1 MVNVVSESHGL
12 QLTPFWRRWFGFVL
26 PNPLLDDAQRDARYW
41 AADIT
46 AAMSGLLLLL
56 FAMINLLAGRWPWAS
71 FEIFKGFFLLTFVF
85 YLMVWGLYRRL
96 GRRESLLFFF
106 FMVLLLATV
115 VGFSVNGETATG
127 SLLLGVVLAR
137 MLMPRHRAW
146 WICLSAFSM
155 TLIYWLGISHIDL
168 ERSALIYRVLAVTL
182 VLFTVMDG
190 VYSRASQGLAVSHLT
205 GMRRLWLVTGV
216 TTLCIWILGQ
226 LIDFPMNPVVVI
238 TFIGIALLWFAAERL
253 LKPHIA
259 LFIVA
264 LVGFVMQSYQALN
277 AGSLALPYT
286 VLPVLAMS
294 LAFPLGLFIIGTVA
308 IVVLNS
314 SLYIM
319 HDYLNLD
326 SLYARFV
333 LCAFFCMP
341 LAMLVHGFFVPS
353 VMQPLT
359 NMLRD
364 NTCRQRFF
372 KRTLLGLGAILILI
386 SPVLIA
392 MPTESFLVRFMSSS
406 ISWFWWWSIA
416 LTVIMVSAILVIRI
430 KRRQELS
437 QLLVLAQQDNELKSM
452 FVENMSHDIRT
463 PMNGL
468 LGMLQVLELD
478 TSLSDQVAKRLT
490 TIKQS
495 SMQLLHLVDDISDI
509 GRIERGELQIHVE
522 PFDLSAWLI
531 GQLDLQRQKALKA
544 GVVLLIDRQIDIP
557 CWVVGDAFRLG
568 QILDNLVGNA
578 IKFSP
583 GGVVQID
590 LRFRSG
596 IFELRVADDG
606 IGMDKATL
614 ARIFN
619 RFEQGDVGYTKRF
632 QGLGLGLTIV
642 SELLQL
648 MGGELQAD
656 STPGEG
662 SVFKVCLPLPVAQ
675 PIDSVPSMPF
685 SEPLLASLAVLVV
698 DDDELN
704 VLALEAMLSGAVAQ
718 VFKAQRGHEA
728 LECLAQHPIDVV
740 IADIDMPE
748 MNGEQLL
755 HLVKQQYAVPVIAI
769 TGHVTTDELQC
780 FQRIGFEVVLSKP
793 LQRQHLLDTLAR
805 VGEGVVHA

>member
-1 MVNVVSESHGL
+1 MVNVVSLPPKPQSA
-12 QLTPFWRRWFGFVL
+12 QPWRRWFGFIL
-26 PNPLLDDAQRDARYW
+26 PNPELDDAQRDARYW
-41 AADIT
+41 SADIA
-46 AAMSGLLLLL
+46 AAMSVLAVML
-56 FAMINLLAGRWPWAS
+56 FAMINLIAVRWPWAA
-71 FEIFKGFFLLTFVF
+71 FEIFDGFLLLTFVL
-85 YLMVWGLYRRL
+85 YPLVWALYRWL
-96 GRRESLLFFF
+96 GRRESLLFYFF
-106 FMVLLLATV
+106 VMLVFAIAA
-115 VGFSVNGETATG
+115 GFSIKGLAATG

-137 MLMPRHRAW
+137 LLLPRHQAW
-146 WICLSAFSM
+146 WICLAGLCV
-155 TLIYWLGISHIDL
+155 TLIYWLGISHSDL
-168 ERSALIYRVLAVTL
+168 LQNAIVYRVLV
-182 VLFTVMDG
+182 VSFVVFTVMDA
-190 VYSRASQGLAVSHLT
+190 VYARANQGLVVSHLT
-205 GMRRLWLVTGV
+205 GMRRLWQVTGV
-216 TTLCIWILGQ
+216 TTLCIWILGEFT
-226 LIDFPMNPVVVI
+226 DFPMNSMLVI
-238 TFIGIALLWFAAERL
+238 IFNGIALLWFIAERL
-253 LKPHIA
+253 LKPFMGLFLFALIA
-259 LFIVA
+259 L
-264 LVGFVMQSYQALN
+264 VMQSFQALN
-277 AGSLALPYT
+277 SSNLALPYAI
-286 VLPVLAMS
+286 LAVLAMS
-294 LAFPLGLFIIGTVA
+294 LAFPLGLFVIGTVA

-319 HDYLNLD
+319 HDHLTLD
-326 SLYARFV
+326 SLYARFM
-333 LCAFFCMP
+333 LGAFFCMP
-341 LAMLVHGFFVPS
+341 LTMLVHGFFVPS

-372 KRTLLGLGAILILI
+372 KRTLLGLGAVLILV

-406 ISWFWWWSIA
+406 ISWFWWWTIA
-416 LTVIMVSAILVIRI
+416 LTVIMVSAILVMRI
-430 KRRQELS
+430 KRSHELS
-437 QLLVLAQQDNELKSM
+437 QLLLLAQQDNEVKSM

-478 TSLSDQVAKRLT
+478 TSLNTQVAKRLT

-509 GRIERGELQIHVE
+509 GRIERGELQMHVE

-531 GQLDLQRQKALKA
+531 GQLDLQRQKAVKA

-583 GGVVQID
+583 GGIVQID

-632 QGLGLGLTIV
+632 QGLGLGLAIV

-675 PIDSVPSMPF
+675 PVDGAPSMPS
-685 SEPLLASLAVLVV
+685 SESLLGSLAVLVV
-698 DDDELN
+698 DDDEVN
-704 VLALEAMLSGAVAQ
+704 VLALEAMLSGSVGQ

-728 LECLAQHPIDVV
+728 LECLAQHAIDVV
-740 IADIDMPE
+740 ITDIDMPE

-755 HLVKQQYAVPVIAI
+755 RLVKQQYAVPVIAI
-769 TGHVTTDELQC
+769 TGHATTDELQR
-780 FQRIGFEVVLSKP
+780 FQRVGFEVVLSKP
-793 LQRQHLLDTLAR
+793 LLRQHLLDTLAR
-805 VGEGVVHA
+805 VGKGVVHA

>member
-1 MVNVVSESHGL
+1 MVNLASAPQGL
-12 QLTPFWRRWFGFVL
+12 HSVPFWRRWFGFIL
-26 PNPLLDDAQRDARYW
+26 PNPVLDDAQRDARYW
-41 AADIT
+41 AADIA
-46 AAMSGLLLLL
+46 AAMSVLAVML
-56 FAMINLLAGRWPWAS
+56 FAMINLIAGRWPWAAH
-71 FEIFKGFFLLTFVF
+71 EIFDGFFLLFFVL
-85 YLMVWGLYRRL
+85 YPLVWALYRWL
-96 GRRESLLFFF
+96 GRRESLLFYFF
-106 FMVLLLATV
+106 VVLVFATAA
-115 VGFSVNGETATG
+115 GFSIKGLAATG
-127 SLLLGVVLAR
+127 NLLLGGVLAR
-137 MLMPRHRAW
+137 LLLPRHQAW
-146 WICLSAFSM
+146 WICLAGLCV
-155 TLIYWLGISHIDL
+155 TLIFWLEISRSDL
-168 ERSALIYRVLAVTL
+168 LQNAIVYRVLAVTL
-182 VLFTVMDG
+182 VLFTVMDA
-190 VYSRASQGLAVSHLT
+190 VYARANQGLVVSHLT
-205 GMRRLWLVTGV
+205 GMRRLWQVTGL
-216 TTLCIWILGQ
+216 TTLCIWIMGALS
-226 LIDFPMNPVVVI
+226 DFPMNSMVVI
-238 TFIGIALLWFAAERL
+238 TFNCIALLWFIAERL
-253 LKPHIA
+253 LKPFMA
-259 LFIVA
+259 LFLFA
-264 LVGFVMQSYQALN
+264 LVGLVMQSFQALN
-277 AGSLALPYT
+277 AGTLALPYA

-294 LAFPLGLFIIGTVA
+294 LAFPLGLFVIGTVA

-319 HDYLNLD
+319 HDRLNLD
-326 SLYARFV
+326 SLYARFM
-333 LCAFFCMP
+333 LGAFFSMP
-341 LAMLVHGFFVPS
+341 LTMLVHGFFVPS

-372 KRTLLGLGAILILI
+372 KRTLIGLGAILILI

-392 MPTESFLVRFMSSS
+392 LPTESFLVRFMSSS

-416 LTVIMVSAILVIRI
+416 LTVIMVSAILVMRI
-430 KRRQELS
+430 KRRHELS
-437 QLLVLAQQDNELKSM
+437 QLLVLAQQDNKLKSM

-468 LGMLQVLELD
+468 LGMLQVLEVD
-478 TSLSDQVAKRLT
+478 TSLNDQVAKRLT
-490 TIKQS
+490 TIKRS

-509 GRIERGELQIHVE
+509 GRIERGKLQIHVE

-557 CWVVGDAFRLG
+557 CWVLGDAFRLG

-583 GGVVQID
+583 GGMVQID
-590 LRFRSG
+590 LRYRSG
-596 IFELRVADDG
+596 VFELRVEDDG

-675 PIDSVPSMPF
+675 PIDSAPSMPF

-698 DDDELN
+698 DDDEVN
-704 VLALEAMLSGAVAQ
+704 VLALEAMLSGTVGQ

-740 IADIDMPE
+740 MTDIDMPE

-769 TGHVTTDELQC
+769 TGHATTDELLR
-780 FQRIGFEVVLSKP
+780 FQRVGFEVVLSKP